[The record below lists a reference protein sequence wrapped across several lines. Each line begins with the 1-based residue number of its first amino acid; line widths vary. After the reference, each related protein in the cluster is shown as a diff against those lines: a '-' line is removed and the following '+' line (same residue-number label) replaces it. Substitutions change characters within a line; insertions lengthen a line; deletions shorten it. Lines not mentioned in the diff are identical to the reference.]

1 MMWLMP
7 TLTKIGHPEVA
18 YALAKQITKPSWGYM
33 VDKGATTIWER
44 WDSDTAGPGMNSE
57 GLLILAGNFS
67 AWCYQTLAGI
77 NHDPENPGF
86 KHIILRPHPVGD
98 LTSAKASYQS
108 IYGEIISDWK
118 LTDGKFEWKIVIPPN
133 TTGYFLK
140 VLELGLSIRSS
151 TRGFPQ

>member
-1 MMWLMP
+1 MMWLMQ
-7 TLTKIGHPEVA
+7 TLTNIGHPEVA
-18 YALAKQITKPSWGYM
+18 YALAKQTTKPSWGYM